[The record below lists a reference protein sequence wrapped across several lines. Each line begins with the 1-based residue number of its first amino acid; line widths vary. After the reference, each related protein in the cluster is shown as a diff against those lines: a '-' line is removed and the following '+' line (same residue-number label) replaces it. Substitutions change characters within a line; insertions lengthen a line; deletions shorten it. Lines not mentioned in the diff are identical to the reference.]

1 MGKFTGR
8 ETSLPACVKRMI
20 LMTNMVEEIA
30 KVNAEFVLEII
41 SRAAKILREPQQ
53 HRTPL
58 IDALQMARDHFLEKE
73 TKRNHKKRTY
83 SWSDLIND
91 LKWHLVTNENA
102 DPDSWSP
109 IGDWEREQQP
119 TKVADTLLDAGK
131 TIALTARERTIAADR
146 ITLMT
151 EEQFG
156 EHLLMQATANFLRQQ
171 DINLQ
176 VKEEREDPNSPID
189 YRGTLDGIPW
199 AFELTQLRIKDP
211 KGTNRKIG
219 HPKDNKPLEHQL
231 EELEEPIPQAP
242 DGPRMLQQA
251 LNNAVE
257 HGQKPSKKA
266 ELNGAKYCLVI
277 HNKQFLYIPDWDE
290 ITWPDLSGF
299 DAVMILHVEITPP
312 VQVWQVIPENAFGK
326 PTRSGTVEDIERLAL
341 IQRTTGPDPET
352 VKAAWQRLEELD
364 ITDEEI
370 LEAVRETKGTG

>member
-1 MGKFTGR
+1 
-8 ETSLPACVKRMI
+8 
-20 LMTNMVEEIA
+20 MTNMIEEA
-30 KVNAEFVLEII
+30 ARVNAEFVLAITSRTAEI
-41 SRAAKILREPQQ
+41 LGEPRQQ
-53 HRTPL
+53 RTPL

-91 LKWHLVTNENA
+91 LKWHLVMNENA

-131 TIALTARERTIAADR
+131 TIALTARERTIAGDR
-146 ITLMT
+146 IALMT

-156 EHLLMQATANFLRQQ
+156 EHLLMQATAGFLRQQ
-171 DINLQ
+171 DIHLQ

-189 YRGTLDGIPW
+189 YWGTLDGIPW

-211 KGTNRKIG
+211 EGTHREIG
-219 HPKDNKPLEHQL
+219 HPKEKKSPEHQL
-231 EELEEPIPQAP
+231 KELDDPIPQAP

-251 LNNAVE
+251 LNYAME

-299 DAVMILHVEITPP
+299 DAVMILHDEMIPP
-312 VQVWQVIPENAFGK
+312 VQLWQAIPENAFGK
-326 PTRSGTVEDIERLAL
+326 PIRSGTVEDVERLAL
-341 IQRTTGPDPET
+341 IQRTTAPDPET